1 MDKDTPIRL
10 LVPTGIY
17 PPDIGGPATYVP
29 LLEEHLPALGF
40 VVDVL
45 PFGRFRHLPK
55 VASHISYFFSIFS
68 HARRTDIVYA
78 QDALSVGWPS
88 FLAAYLLRRAFVV
101 KIVGD
106 HVWEQG
112 RQRFGVTVGLD
123 EFPRW
128 PRHPYLLFLRALQF
142 LVARNATQVI
152 VPSNYLKK
160 IVLGWGVTESRV
172 AVVYNGISLPEHTR
186 KTVNMPHPLVVAVG
200 RLTPWKEFTG
210 IIRATAQG
218 NWHLVLIGEGPSRQ
232 EIEALIQELGLQQRV
247 KLTGSLPREEM
258 LGFCKEANVF
268 VLNSSYEGLP
278 HTLIEV
284 MMLGVP
290 VVVSDIPG
298 NREVAEDSSQAAI
311 VPMHNDKM
319 LTEAIQQTLEFSPEI
334 ALRVATAKRRAEKFT
349 VAATVAGLSELLK
362 KVCA

>member
-1 MDKDTPIRL
+1 
-10 LVPTGIY
+10 
-17 PPDIGGPATYVP
+17 
-29 LLEEHLPALGF
+29 
-40 VVDVL
+40 
-45 PFGRFRHLPK
+45 
-55 VASHISYFFSIFS
+55 
-68 HARRTDIVYA
+68 
-78 QDALSVGWPS
+78 
-88 FLAAYLLRRAFVV
+88 
-101 KIVGD
+101 
-106 HVWEQG
+106 
-112 RQRFGVTVGLD
+112 
-123 EFPRW
+123 
-128 PRHPYLLFLRALQF
+128 
-142 LVARNATQVI
+142 
-152 VPSNYLKK
+152 
-160 IVLGWGVTESRV
+160 
-172 AVVYNGISLPEHTR
+172 
-186 KTVNMPHPLVVAVG
+186 
-200 RLTPWKEFTG
+200 
-210 IIRATAQG
+210 
-218 NWHLVLIGEGPSRQ
+218 
-232 EIEALIQELGLQQRV
+232 
-247 KLTGSLPREEM
+247 M